1 MSNLAKKT
9 RDENDKK
16 VLQQAFGRKPK
27 HRCPICHRFSLWLPS
42 KKHKGEIECVMCE
55 MIRMTKEEG
64 VDEGS
69 LNIKPANLGK

>member
-27 HRCPICHRFSLWLPS
+27 HRCPECHRFSLWLPN
-42 KKHKGEIECVMCE
+42 KKTGKIECVMCE
-55 MIRMTKEEG
+55 MIRMTKEEK
-64 VDEGS
+64 VDEGK
-69 LNIKPANLGK
+69 LVIKPGNLGK